1 MRPTKK
7 GKVNDAIHSV
17 NVTRTV
23 RFSTTQDENTAFV
36 TVPVVALLT
45 SSKIHL
51 DLSNVWNN
59 YKVDSI
65 NIVITPLHMDDI
77 DVIVD
82 GVRQKIRDYFKIFSA
97 WDDNEVSRQ
106 LRYSDIKAYQTY
118 KDVTTSSKASNECP
132 ILSNSF
138 KPMMKFMDTKKTP
151 NQGTLI
157 VGINAPS
164 PFGEEIEIAFSI
176 MLTFSVCYSV
186 VRLDKSW
193 VSTMIAP
200 EFQKLPTEVKMI
212 DRIPP
217 QITQLVYYASN
228 LQITYETNIN
238 DAEFTYKETAGN
250 VEVPKGYIVMTL
262 KISGHSGTFKDFS
275 WYTIAISDST
285 NPASGFNKWIFDK
298 TYYKI
303 YPRPDVW
310 TWATLQDNSGKI
322 WYQAHLGGQPDID
335 LFHFPNLSEFVKQY

>member
-1 MRPTKK
+1 MRPAKK
-7 GKVNDAIHSV
+7 SKVNNAIHSV

-23 RFSTTQDENTAFV
+23 HFSTTQDENTAFV

-65 NIVITPLHMDDI
+65 NIVITPLYTDEI

-82 GVRQKIRDYFKIFSA
+82 GVRQNIRDYFKIFSA

-106 LRYSDIKAYQTY
+106 LRYSDIRAYQTY
-118 KDVTTSSKASNECP
+118 KDVTSSSKASNECP

-138 KPMMKFMDTKKTP
+138 KPMMKIMDTKKTP
-151 NQGTLI
+151 KQGTLI

-200 EFQKLPTEVKMI
+200 EFQQLQPAPITRTV
-212 DRIPP
+212 P
-217 QITQLVYYASN
+217 QITKF
-228 LQITYETNIN
+228 TYNDANYRSVFELDIN
-238 DAEFTYKETAGN
+238 DVDFTYTA
-250 VEVPKGYIVMTL
+250 VDSYALVDPL
-262 KISGHSGTFKDFS
+262 
-275 WYTIAISDST
+275 YTILVLRLFKVSGVASDISFFEIRNYGATYPDHGGYRQT
-285 NPASGFNKWIFDK
+285 IYAN

-303 YPRPDVW
+303 FPKTANYYS
-310 TWATLQDNSGKI
+310 ATLRDDTGKI
-322 WYQAHLGGQPDID
+322 WIRLSVTATPDSD
-335 LFHFPNLSEFVKQY
+335 LIQFPKLSEFMKQY